1 MPSKELDK
9 AYEEWE
15 KHDPFKRASPE
26 LIRKVERYEKLS
38 KVSTKEHFLDNL
50 EESLF

>member
-1 MPSKELDK
+1 MLSKELEK
-9 AYEEWE
+9 ACDEWG
-15 KHDPFKRASPE
+15 KHAPFKRASPE

-38 KVSTKEHFLDNL
+38 KVSTKEQFLDNL